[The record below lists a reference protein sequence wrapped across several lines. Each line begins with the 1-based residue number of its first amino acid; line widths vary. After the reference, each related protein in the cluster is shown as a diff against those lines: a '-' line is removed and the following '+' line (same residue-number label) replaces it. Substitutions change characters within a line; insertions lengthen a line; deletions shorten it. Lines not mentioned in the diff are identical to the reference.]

1 VAVRIVTLLLHD
13 ERFSGWSID
22 EKMRR
27 LHFSKQYLKFCKSF
41 GWEPYLYC
49 FHQSLREKQ
58 VYEIEDVG
66 VIKVFPVEFRF
77 PPRLRF
83 GNDHNPKAL
92 LRELTRDRPDLI
104 HFHQYYMFSF
114 PYIAKFVKTKLN
126 CPLTTQLHGY
136 HQRWMRRLFYLP
148 SLLSL
153 KMVDRVFYSYKPEE
167 EVYRILNL
175 LDKAVRV
182 PMPSINPE
190 IFKPSRKDNEEN
202 LLYVGRVPLSL
213 STYGDKSP
221 IHLLSLLRRLL
232 CYTDVKLTIVGDGPG
247 LPYCKHLASELE
259 IEGNVDFKGYLP
271 HSVLPEYYQSSRL
284 TLVPMELDN
293 VDGFFD
299 GAIQESLACG
309 TTVAAFKSSSRTP
322 SEGSLGFLLSKDV
335 KDAAAEV
342 SVLLDEPEV
351 LDKMSMKGSRFVRR
365 HCTEERLKQK
375 LRFEWEGLMK
385 R

>member
-1 VAVRIVTLLLHD
+1 
-13 ERFSGWSID
+13 
-22 EKMRR
+22 M
-27 LHFSKQYLKFCKSF
+27 Y
-41 GWEPYLYC
+41 
-49 FHQSLREKQ
+49 
-58 VYEIEDVG
+58 
-66 VIKVFPVEFRF
+66 
-77 PPRLRF
+77 
-83 GNDHNPKAL
+83 
-92 LRELTRDRPDLI
+92 
-104 HFHQYYMFSF
+104 SF
-114 PYIAKFVKTKLN
+114 PYIAKFVKKRLN
-126 CPLTTQLHGY
+126 CPLTAQLHGY
-136 HQRWMRRLFYLP
+136 HQRWMRRLFYMP

-167 EVYRILNL
+167 EVYRNLNL
-175 LDKAVRV
+175 QDKAVRV
-182 PMPSINPE
+182 PMPSINPT
-190 IFKPSRKDNEEN
+190 IFKPSRKDNEEK

-221 IHLLSLLRRLL
+221 IHLLSLLHRLL
-232 CYTDVKLTIVGDGPG
+232 CYKDVKLTIVGDGLG

-271 HSVLPEYYQSSRL
+271 HSVLPEFYQSSLL

-322 SEGSLGFLLSKDV
+322 SEGSFGFLLSKNV
-335 KDAAAEV
+335 KDAAVEV
-342 SVLLDEPEV
+342 SALLDDPEV
-351 LDKMSMKGSRFVRR
+351 LDKMAMKGSRFVRR

-375 LRFEWEGLMK
+375 LRFEWEGLLK